1 MTITRIELKDSSLAW
16 GQLFKIYHK
25 EGSIMKKILKALIL
39 FLIAFSINAEELKIG
54 IVDVNK
60 ILKDAPQTLSA
71 NKKLEKEFSSRT
83 EKLKTK
89 IKKLEADGKK
99 FQKESLTLSDD
110 QREKAE
116 RGLQQRRIDI
126 QRDEREL
133 REDMDLRRREEIG
146 DLQEKINLTIDKMA
160 ADQNFDLILY
170 QGIAFASSKVD
181 ITDNV
186 IEALGG
192 GASKAKEESKES
204 KKDKPTEPKKDA
216 KE

>member
-1 MTITRIELKDSSLAW
+1 MTKL
-16 GQLFKIYHK
+16 
-25 EGSIMKKILKALIL
+25 
-39 FLIAFSINAEELKIG
+39 FSILTLFMIACAVHAQELKIG

-60 ILKDAPQTLSA
+60 ILKDAPQTISA

-89 IKKLEADGKK
+89 IKSLETDGKK
-99 FQKESLTLSDD
+99 FQKESLTMSDD
-110 QREKAE
+110 QREKAD
-116 RGLQQRRIDI
+116 RALQQRRIEI

-160 ADQNFDLILY
+160 TDSGYDLILY
-170 QGIAFASSKVD
+170 NGIAYASAKVD
-181 ITDNV
+181 ITDDV
-186 IEALGG
+186 IKALGG
-192 GASKAKEESKES
+192 GSSKTKEGSKEQ
-204 KKDKPTEPKKDA
+204 KNDKTTEPKKDA